1 MRKFFIAFVSLLGVG
16 MSSCSYLSEADK
28 LINKDKCACGCDS
41 LNVTCC
47 KCCTCK
53 KGKSLPKEV
62 EAIPVPVD
70 VDVDK
75 SEILKKIGVLALA
88 IEVTESKINE
98 VSESYSDK
106 AKRLDSLN
114 EIRKQQLEVF
124 KSIVD
129 EVEEEEGPL
138 LPTKEEL
145 IEAFKEEMNKPYS
158 GGGGS
163 HHHHHHDD

>member
-75 SEILKKIGVLALA
+75 SEILKKIGALALA

>member
-62 EAIPVPVD
+62 EAIPVPVN

-75 SEILKKIGVLALA
+75 SEILKKIGALALA

>member
-1 MRKFFIAFVSLLGVG
+1 

-53 KGKSLPKEV
+53 KGKSLPNEV

-75 SEILKKIGVLALA
+75 SEILKKIGALALA

-163 HHHHHHDD
+163 HHLHHHDD

>member
-1 MRKFFIAFVSLLGVG
+1 M
-16 MSSCSYLSEADK
+16 
-28 LINKDKCACGCDS
+28 
-41 LNVTCC
+41 
-47 KCCTCK
+47 
-53 KGKSLPKEV
+53 
-62 EAIPVPVD
+62 
-70 VDVDK
+70 DVDK
-75 SEILKKIGVLALA
+75 SEILKKIGALALA

>member
-1 MRKFFIAFVSLLGVG
+1 MRKSIIAFVSLLGIG

-53 KGKSLPKEV
+53 KGMSLPKEV
-62 EAIPVPVD
+62 DVEPIPVD

-75 SEILKKIGVLALA
+75 SELLKKIGVLALA
-88 IEVTESKINE
+88 LKVTESKIDE
-98 VSESYSDK
+98 VSESCSDK

-124 KSIVD
+124 KSIID

-145 IEAFKEEMNKPYS
+145 IEAIKEEMNKPHS

>member
-75 SEILKKIGVLALA
+75 SEILKKIGALALA

-163 HHHHHHDD
+163 HHHLHDD

>member
-75 SEILKKIGVLALA
+75 SEILKKIGALALA

-129 EVEEEEGPL
+129 EVEEEEGLL

>member
-75 SEILKKIGVLALA
+75 SEILKKIGALALA

-98 VSESYSDK
+98 VSELYSDK

>member
-53 KGKSLPKEV
+53 KGKSLPNEV

-75 SEILKKIGVLALA
+75 SEILKKIGALALA

-163 HHHHHHDD
+163 HHLHHHDD

>member
-53 KGKSLPKEV
+53 KGKNLPKEV

-70 VDVDK
+70 VDK
-75 SEILKKIGVLALA
+75 SEILKKIGALALA

>member
-62 EAIPVPVD
+62 EAIPVPVP

-75 SEILKKIGVLALA
+75 SEILKKIGALALA